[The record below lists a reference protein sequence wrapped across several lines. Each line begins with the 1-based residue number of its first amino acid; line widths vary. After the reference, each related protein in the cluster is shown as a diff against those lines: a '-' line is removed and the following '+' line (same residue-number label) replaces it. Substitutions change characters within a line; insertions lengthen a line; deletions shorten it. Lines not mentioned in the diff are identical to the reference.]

1 MFNILIVF
9 IKYIMDTINKLLGPL
24 DKKYCNYFAI
34 LAICSFV
41 LLLIS
46 LVVILATLFKM
57 KFKDL
62 TLFHLLQYLLL
73 IVSTP
78 LLYLLMYL
86 QNRLL
91 YQMCLK

>member
-1 MFNILIVF
+1 
-9 IKYIMDTINKLLGPL
+9 MDTINKLLGPL
-24 DKKYCNYFAI
+24 DKKYCNYFAVM
-34 LAICSFV
+34 AIFSFS

-46 LVVILATLFKM
+46 LVVISATLFKL

-73 IVSTP
+73 IISTP
-78 LLYLLMYL
+78 LVYLLIYL

-91 YQMCLK
+91 YQMCLNTK

>member
-1 MFNILIVF
+1 
-9 IKYIMDTINKLLGPL
+9 MDIINKLLGPL
-24 DKKYCNYFAI
+24 DKKYCNYFAVM
-34 LAICSFV
+34 AIFSFV

-46 LVVILATLFKM
+46 LIVISVTLFKL

-73 IVSTP
+73 IISTP
-78 LLYLLMYL
+78 LVYLFIYI

-91 YQMCLK
+91 YQMCLNTAY